1 MGVSSSA
8 GQTQCKPPCTARSHF
23 LLDSTMLHG
32 LKGKSCLSGSSC
44 GRTAASAGP
53 LWLLLSA
60 AWEQCHLLWHPSSQE
75 QTGRRTGAGQR
86 LASGSPSSHDGLWM
100 RQKCMKAQNTQI
112 KECLRSSRLRSLWK
126 LRHWSSFWPGS
137 DPGLGVH
144 FQTSTPA
151 AVFLWSGWEAASLR
165 AQLLCQSS
173 DVIRLK
179 SAAATNELDSS
190 VVGLSG
196 ILVHVPAGQDPGL
209 QTWGQQPLLIYIS
222 PADCACAW
230 NQSLNGPYQK
240 EILADRWI
248 PDSCSR
254 GCGRPGAAP
263 CSEPWARPS
272 RLPPSSSWQLP
283 RRSWGQSGSWLQRSG
298 HLKRDVQC
306 LGIMGP
312 VSLRLICCCV
322 D

>member
-1 MGVSSSA
+1 
-8 GQTQCKPPCTARSHF
+8 
-23 LLDSTMLHG
+23 MLHG
-32 LKGKSCLSGSSC
+32 LKEKSCLSGSSC
-44 GRTAASAGP
+44 GQTAASVGP

-60 AWEQCHLLWHPSSQE
+60 AWAQYHLLWHPSNRE

-100 RQKCMKAQNTQI
+100 RQKCKAQNTQI
-112 KECLRSSRLRSLWK
+112 KECLRSSFQGWDLCGSCVILHR
-126 LRHWSSFWPGS
+126 SSFWPGS

-179 SAAATNELDSS
+179 STAATNESDSS

-209 QTWGQQPLLIYIS
+209 QTWGQQPVTSITYIHLTS
-222 PADCACAW
+222 RPCVCMETF
-230 NQSLNGPYQK
+230 QSLKGPYQK

-272 RLPPSSSWQLP
+272 QLPLSSSWQLP

-298 HLKRDVQC
+298 HLKRNVRC

-312 VSLRLICCCV
+312 VSLRLICLCCV